1 MRIDFESLQL
11 QNPVRTSTGAVNK
24 AGNCVVDTL
33 KFSTTSGDKLETLCG
48 TETDMSQHIYMG
60 NLKKFTFMHCI
71 TYDFVKDLGYDS
83 SDSLTINFDTNVGTP
98 TSTSSRSLII
108 N

>member
-1 MRIDFESLQL
+1 
-11 QNPVRTSTGAVNK
+11 
-24 AGNCVVDTL
+24 
-33 KFSTTSGDKLETLCG
+33 
-48 TETDMSQHIYMG
+48 
-60 NLKKFTFMHCI
+60 MHSI
-71 TYDFVKDLGYDS
+71 TYDFAKDLGYDS

>member
-60 NLKKFTFMHCI
+60 SFKNLHICI
-71 TYDFVKDLGYDS
+71 L
-83 SDSLTINFDTNVGTP
+83 LHTILSKILDMTLVIALQ
-98 TSTSSRSLII
+98 SILIQMLEHQPQHQAGH
-108 N
+108 

>member
-60 NLKKFTFMHCI
+60 NFKNLHMYAFYYIRFCQKILDMTLVI
-71 TYDFVKDLGYDS
+71 ALQS
-83 SDSLTINFDTNVGTP
+83 I
-98 TSTSSRSLII
+98 LIQMLEHQPQHQAG